1 METKILL
8 IDDDL
13 LEAERI
19 QASLQRAGFHV
30 QMAPPSRKAVRLAK
44 GQGHALVVLS
54 LNGHTTS
61 PQSFGNSLRRAI
73 GSTPLVFVPP
83 VGVQVPAAENQRVLD
98 RPTTTRRI
106 LYHVRRLLSQQKPS
120 PIHVGHLTL
129 DYENQCVWKGEER
142 CRLTPKEFRL
152 LEFFMTRPREVLS
165 KKQILEAVWDTTYMG
180 YVRTIYVHIR
190 WLRKKL
196 EADPCRPEYIR
207 TVRGI
212 GYVFSCPEAPAPEG

>member
-13 LEAERI
+13 LEAEKI
-19 QASLQRAGFHV
+19 QASLQRAGFQV
-30 QMAPPSRKAVRLAK
+30 QMAPPNRKALRMAK
-44 GQGHALVVLS
+44 GQGYALVVLS
-54 LNGHTTS
+54 LNGQTTS
-61 PQSFGNSLRRAI
+61 PQTFCNSLRRAS

-83 VGVQVPAAENQRVLD
+83 AGVHVSAAENQRVLD
-98 RPTTTRRI
+98 RPATTRRI
-106 LYHVRRLLSQQKPS
+106 MYYVRRLLSAQKPG
-120 PIHVGHLTL
+120 PIQVGHLTL
-129 DYENQCVWKGEER
+129 DYENQCVWKGKER
-142 CRLTPKEFRL
+142 QPLTPKEFRL

-180 YVRTIYVHIR
+180 YIRTIYVHIR

-196 EADPCRPEYIR
+196 EADPCHPEYIR

-212 GYVFSCPEAPAPEG
+212 GYVFSCPERPPSP

>member
-13 LEAERI
+13 LEAEKI
-19 QASLQRAGFHV
+19 QASLQRAGFQV
-30 QMAPPSRKAVRLAK
+30 QMAPPSQKTLRMAR
-44 GQGHALVVLS
+44 GQGYALVILS
-54 LNGHTTS
+54 LNGHSTS
-61 PQSFGNSLRRAI
+61 PQSFSHSLRRAI

-83 VGVQVPAAENQRVLD
+83 AGVQMSAAENERVLE
-98 RPTTTRRI
+98 RPATTRRI
-106 LYHVRRLLSQQKPS
+106 MYHVRRLLSAQKPR
-120 PIHVGHLTL
+120 PIHMGDLTL
-129 DYENQCVWKGEER
+129 DYENQCVWKGEEKHL
-142 CRLTPKEFRL
+142 LTPKEFRL

-180 YVRTIYVHIR
+180 YIRTIYVHIR

-212 GYVFSCPEAPAPEG
+212 GYVFSCPEQPTPR